1 MQYSLNKY
9 LRPKLRYSQGKTN
22 NHLYERKKCLRQL
35 AKGEMK
41 ACKILDTK
49 DGILNWFN
57 LIDKGLVGFQLL
69 STWFIPTC
77 SNCSLSLLMILLCS
91 SISAFS
97 FSSPDK
103 VRFRSSTSSWS
114 TPPCLSLLVS
124 RLWDTNSNKQTCKNK
139 IDFMLLRDYTRHGFM
154 RQVMQWS
161 LEK

>member
-1 MQYSLNKY
+1 
-9 LRPKLRYSQGKTN
+9 
-22 NHLYERKKCLRQL
+22 
-35 AKGEMK
+35 MK

-124 RLWDTNSNKQTCKNK
+124 RLWDTNSNKQTWTKEQNWLYVITWLHSSWVYEASNAVKFRK
-139 IDFMLLRDYTRHGFM
+139 IGLSRLTERYNSEF
-154 RQVMQWS
+154 
-161 LEK
+161 